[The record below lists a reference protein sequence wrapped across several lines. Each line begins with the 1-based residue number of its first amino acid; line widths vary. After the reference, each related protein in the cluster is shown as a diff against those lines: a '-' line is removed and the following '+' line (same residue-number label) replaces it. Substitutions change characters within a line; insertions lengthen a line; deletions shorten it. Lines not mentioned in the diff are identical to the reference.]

1 MYKIEENSLQDHLRN
16 YIERLKF
23 VISSIFIL
31 CLHLPLLSH
40 ITSLLNCSSPSLLP
54 RLFFPPAFQSHCHL
68 PFLPPRLG
76 NPRSAHSLRSS
87 PLSLSPVLRT
97 THRDVSCLFPPLR
110 PRALLLF
117 HSLVQITHLVISPL
131 QAYLLDVSVSL
142 FVFKIKII
150 VIQRMLLKTQRIA
163 IWRDLRTRLLKSKS
177 NAVVVVQSPHS
188 VQLFATPGTA
198 AHSY

>member
-54 RLFFPPAFQSHCHL
+54 RLFFPPAFQSHCRL
-68 PFLPPRLG
+68 PFLPPTPWESPFSTQPAVFSAFAL
-76 NPRSAHSLRSS
+76 PRPPHYTQGCFLAVSSFASTCSS
-87 PLSLSPVLRT
+87 PISLLS
-97 THRDVSCLFPPLR
+97 
-110 PRALLLF
+110 AN
-117 HSLVQITHLVISPL
+117 HSVISPL